1 MIGTGKGEASFT
13 LEIPGL
19 GRFRQEAEA
28 RYHMVRPGKA
38 IWVVAHLVA
47 AERIE
52 ISRTVS

>member
-13 LEIPGL
+13 LENPGL
-19 GRFRQEAEA
+19 GRFQQEAEA
-28 RYHMVRPGKA
+28 WYHMVRPGKA
-38 IWVVAHLVA
+38 ICVVAHLVA